1 MPGEV
6 DLTIFDSEDGQQIK
20 SPDTEKSVDGNANL
34 NLNKETTSSK
44 VNLGDD
50 SFNDFSE
57 QIQLQI
63 QRQSTH
69 RKIL

>member
-6 DLTIFDSEDGQQIK
+6 DLRIFDSEDGQHIK
-20 SPDTEKSVDGNANL
+20 SPETEQSVNGNANI

-44 VNLGDD
+44 VNFGDD
-50 SFNDFSE
+50 SFNDLSE

>member
-6 DLTIFDSEDGQQIK
+6 EQTIIDSEDGQQIK
-20 SPDTEKSVDGNANL
+20 SPGTEQTVDGKANL

-50 SFNDFSE
+50 SSNDFSE
-57 QIQLQI
+57 QI
-63 QRQSTH
+63 
-69 RKIL
+69 